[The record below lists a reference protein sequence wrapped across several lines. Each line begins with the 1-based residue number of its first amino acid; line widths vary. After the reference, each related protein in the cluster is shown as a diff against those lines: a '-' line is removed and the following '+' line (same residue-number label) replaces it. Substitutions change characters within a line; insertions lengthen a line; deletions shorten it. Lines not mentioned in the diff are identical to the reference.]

1 MLGGAAAVLITGQI
15 SIEEAFFAINFDV
28 ILFLFGMCVAG
39 EALQRS
45 GYIESLAHRLF
56 SKTESGKT
64 LIFLVIML
72 MGFFSAVLMNDTVAI
87 IGTPLVLSFAARY
100 RLSPSILLLAL
111 CMAVTTGSVM
121 SPIGNPQNLLIA
133 NYSGLNNPFLV
144 FFLGLGVPTLISL
157 GLVFVVLILFYR
169 QEITVSRRLNIPDE
183 PVRNPE
189 LARLARISL
198 AIIFLLIAIRILAGV
213 GLVPFSLPLMVIALG
228 AAAPI
233 LLFSS
238 ERMIILKNFDWP
250 ILVFFISLF
259 ILMQSVFLCGFFQSI
274 LTPQHAMPVSVILA
288 LGVII
293 SQFISNVPFVALFQP
308 LILNDA
314 MSIPAILALSA
325 GSTIAGNLTIIGAA
339 SNVIVVQ
346 NAENKGY
353 SLSFWEFFRIGLPL
367 TILQSIVYILFLGYV
382 QPL

>member
-1 MLGGAAAVLITGQI
+1 MFGGAAAVLLTGQI

-45 GYIESLAHRLF
+45 GYLESLAHRFL
-56 SKTESGKT
+56 SRTESGKT

-72 MGFFSAVLMNDTVAI
+72 MGLFSAVLMNDTVAI
-87 IGTPLVLSFAARY
+87 IGTPLVLTFAARY

-133 NYSGLNNPFLV
+133 NYTGLNNPFIV

-157 GLVFVVLILFYR
+157 GLVYVMLILFYR
-169 QEITVSRRLNIPDE
+169 QEIAISGRHYIPDE
-183 PVRNPE
+183 PVKNPE

-198 AIIFLLIAIRILAGV
+198 AIIFILIGIRIFAGA
-213 GLVPFSLPLMVIALG
+213 GLVSFSLPLMAIALG

-238 ERMIILKNFDWP
+238 ERIPILKNIDWP
-250 ILVFFISLF
+250 ILVFFVSLF

-274 LTPQHAMPVSVILA
+274 LTPQHAMPVSVIIA
-288 LGVII
+288 LGVIV

-308 LILNDA
+308 LILEDA
-314 MSIPAILALSA
+314 LLLPEVLALAA

-339 SNVIVVQ
+339 SNVIVIQ
-346 NAENKGY
+346 NAEKKGF

-367 TILQSIVYILFLGYV
+367 TILQSIVYILFLGY
-382 QPL
+382 PPM